1 MDFEAYILLCA
12 RYSYQHHLFTL
23 PLLHSIKYD
32 STSEQVQTCI
42 KYSCVVCFGLLLV
55 FFGGAVSNTKQRFL
69 VHNFLYLSNPEKHS
83 TLYSFCGGNH
93 TAQGRQSVSQFGI
106 LSLKQAAETAVTEKS
121 CHFRLSYKDYITS
134 CLLTRTTSVHTVLP
148 RPYHFTLSYHDYITS
163 HCLTK
168 TTLLHAVFTLSYQDY
183 ITSCCLTRTISLQA
197 VLPGLHHFT
206 LSYQHSTTSCLLT
219 RTISLHTVLPG
230 LCHFTLSYD
239 D

>member
-69 VHNFLYLSNPEKHS
+69 VHNFLYLSHPEKHS

-148 RPYHFTLSYHDYITS
+148 RQYHFTQ
-163 HCLTK
+163 
-168 TTLLHAVFTLSYQDY
+168 SYQDY
-183 ITSCCLTRTISLQA
+183 ITSCCLTM
-197 VLPGLHHFT
+197 
-206 LSYQHSTTSCLLT
+206 
-219 RTISLHTVLPG
+219 TISLHTVLPA
-230 LCHFTLSYD
+230 LYHFMPSYQD
-239 D
+239 YITSYCLTRTMSLHTVLR